1 MLSQVGE
8 SGLTPLNCTTHTDTA
23 DARGTRGLRTA
34 GTQGQ
39 VHLLCV
45 VEGSSLQRV

>member
-8 SGLTPLNCTTHTDTA
+8 SGLTPLNHITCTEMA
-23 DARGTRGLRTA
+23 DAMR
-34 GTQGQ
+34 TQGQ